1 MLNVP
6 SEMVTRI
13 QPSVKTMQVITMA
26 LVMVP
31 ILFAAVILAAIN
43 TDSLHS
49 EPKMLIF
56 LAAATG
62 VVSYLLS
69 FFFGPAFRKT
79 VNASDPVEYSDVKT
93 LLAGLQTSHVIQCA
107 MIEAGIYL
115 NLVVLLLDHGWV
127 NLYMA
132 GLGMVLLMLLFPSK
146 GRTVRKIE
154 KGLND

>member
-1 MLNVP
+1 
-6 SEMVTRI
+6 
-13 QPSVKTMQVITMA
+13 MA
-26 LVMVP
+26 LVMAP
-31 ILFAAVILAAIN
+31 ILFIAVILAAIN
-43 TDSLHS
+43 AESLHS

-79 VNASDPVEYSDVKT
+79 VNASEPVEYSDVKT
-93 LLAGLQTSHVIQCA
+93 LLVGLQTSHVIQCA

-115 NLVVLLLDHGWV
+115 NLMVLLLDHGWV
-127 NLYMA
+127 NLYVA
-132 GLGMVLLMLLFPSK
+132 GFGMVVLMLLFPTK

>member
-1 MLNVP
+1 MLHVP
-6 SEMVTRI
+6 SEMITRI
-13 QPSVKTMQVITMA
+13 GPSVRTMQVITMA
-26 LVMVP
+26 LVMAP
-31 ILFAAVILAAIN
+31 ILFIAVILAAIN
-43 TDSLHS
+43 AESLHS

-79 VNASDPVEYSDVKT
+79 VNASEPVEYSDVKT
-93 LLAGLQTSHVIQCA
+93 LLVGLQTSHVIQCA

-115 NLVVLLLDHGWV
+115 NLMVLLLDHGWV
-127 NLYMA
+127 NLYVA
-132 GLGMVLLMLLFPSK
+132 GFGMVVLMLLFPTK